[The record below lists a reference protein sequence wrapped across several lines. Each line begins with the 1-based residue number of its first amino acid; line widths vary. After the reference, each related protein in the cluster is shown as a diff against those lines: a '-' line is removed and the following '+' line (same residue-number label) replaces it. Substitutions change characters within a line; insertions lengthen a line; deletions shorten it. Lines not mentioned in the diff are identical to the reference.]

1 MTMKRIFYSNSVQ
14 TVLRSMAILTAIFL
28 GSMST
33 NAQESD
39 DEYIPFV
46 EEGKVWTC
54 KDDWGIY
61 GTPIGYDV
69 FFTMSGDTE
78 INGKTY
84 KKVFLQFPDYFGD
97 EEQHYYCAV
106 REEGCRVFLVE
117 PEAEEEKLLYDFSR
131 PEEIIELSY
140 DHETLVRNAG
150 YKDEY
155 CRPHQM
161 YYELYTN
168 AAHINNG
175 YVCYDDWREGVGSIH
190 SNPFACEVSPKG
202 SSRIPSR
209 ILVQE
214 CTNSAGEYLWNVTWT
229 IRPNSIQETL
239 KETPAGSTLYDLQ
252 GRRLTTQPTKG
263 VYIQN
268 GKLYV
273 VK

>member
-1 MTMKRIFYSNSVQ
+1 MKRIFYSNSVQ

-33 NAQESD
+33 NAQEPD

-61 GTPIGYDV
+61 GTLIGYDV

-117 PEAEEEKLLYDFSR
+117 PEAEEKSFS
-131 PEEIIELSY
+131 
-140 DHETLVRNAG
+140 T
-150 YKDEY
+150 
-155 CRPHQM
+155 
-161 YYELYTN
+161 
-168 AAHINNG
+168 
-175 YVCYDDWREGVGSIH
+175 
-190 SNPFACEVSPKG
+190 
-202 SSRIPSR
+202 
-209 ILVQE
+209 ILV
-214 CTNSAGEYLWNVTWT
+214 VP
-229 IRPNSIQETL
+229 R
-239 KETPAGSTLYDLQ
+239 K
-252 GRRLTTQPTKG
+252 
-263 VYIQN
+263 
-268 GKLYV
+268 
-273 VK
+273 